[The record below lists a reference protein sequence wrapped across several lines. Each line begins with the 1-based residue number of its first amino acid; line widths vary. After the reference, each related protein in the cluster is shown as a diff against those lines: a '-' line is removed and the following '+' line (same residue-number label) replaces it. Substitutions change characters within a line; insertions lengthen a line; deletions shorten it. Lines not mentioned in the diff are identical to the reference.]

1 MELSANRK
9 RRPAPDFITGQ
20 QVWLLR
26 RNISTTRPSSKL
38 DVRRLGP
45 FPIIEQVGTSAF
57 RLDLQART
65 TSRRHARWAATLAA
79 YDYTIIYRKGASNGK
94 ADALSRN
101 PDFLP
106 PPLPSLPISSPSDPI
121 LNSPHLLQAAVLV
134 MPNDPLLPAIAAAQ
148 AADPILSAHIQ
159 QMQRGPGGESNP
171 ALPEGSP
178 IGRVGSSCL
187 HSSWG
192 PTLLSGTHSHSP
204 YLFLPHP

>member
-1 MELSANRK
+1 MTKGSGPN
-9 RRPAPDFITGQ
+9 
-20 QVWLLR
+20 
-26 RNISTTRPSSKL
+26 TR
-38 DVRRLGP
+38 
-45 FPIIEQVGTSAF
+45 I
-57 RLDLQART
+57 

-94 ADALSRN
+94 ADVLSRN
-101 PDFLP
+101 PDYLP
-106 PPLPSLPISSPSDPI
+106 PPFTSHPIFPPSDPI

-159 QMQRGPGGESNP
+159 QMQRGAWRGVKPRT
-171 ALPEGSP
+171 ARRQP

-192 PTLLSGTHSHSP
+192 PTLLSGTDSHSP
-204 YLFLPHP
+204 YLFFTHPANSTTVS